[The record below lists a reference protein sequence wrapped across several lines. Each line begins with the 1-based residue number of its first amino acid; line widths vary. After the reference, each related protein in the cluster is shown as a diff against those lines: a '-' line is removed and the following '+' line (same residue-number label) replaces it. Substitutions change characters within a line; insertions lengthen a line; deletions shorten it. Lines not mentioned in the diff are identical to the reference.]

1 MMKMWRVLTVTI
13 LLVWMGVPLVDGIMT
28 RFAPA
33 VWAGVV
39 AVAPPVAAALALVLY
54 FQWRARLR
62 SRMGGEA
69 RRDGEVAIAA

>member
-1 MMKMWRVLTVTI
+1 MKIWRVLTVTI
-13 LLVWMGVPLVDGIMT
+13 VLVWIGVPLVDGIMT

-54 FQWRARLR
+54 FQWRVRLR
-62 SRMGGEA
+62 NRMGGKA
-69 RRDGEVAIAA
+69 RRDEEVAIVA